1 MNNYI
6 FLKTYNN
13 YIIFSLFISFLFV
26 VVIPSFPHSSSQEQI
41 NSTQNITNDN
51 SLSLSDQSKGIIQIT
66 KTATSSYNIVND
78 STGLLGTF
86 DTTYTI
92 TGSSDSL
99 SKSKDVIITMIT
111 SDFDKSPTIGYVR
124 AADVEHIFDV
134 SNKNGS
140 SLPALPNPFVDQQ
153 TINYTLS
160 QEISTAIDAAQNIKF
175 TTVAIQC
182 DFGMNIMDWK
192 CKDHGIYG

>member
-1 MNNYI
+1 MDNHILIKSYKNYI
-6 FLKTYNN
+6 VC
-13 YIIFSLFISFLFV
+13 SLFASILFFNG
-26 VVIPSFPHSSSQEQI
+26 INFPLSSSQEETR
-41 NSTQNITNDN
+41 STQNTTDDN
-51 SLSLSDQSKGIIQIT
+51 SITLSDQSKGTVQIT
-66 KTATSSYNIVND
+66 KTATASYNIVND

-92 TGSSDSL
+92 IGNSDSL
-99 SKSKDVIITMIT
+99 SKSKDLIITMVI
-111 SDFDKSPTIGYVR
+111 SDFDKSPTIGYIR

-134 SNKNGS
+134 SNKTDS
-140 SLPALPNPFVDQQ
+140 SPPALPNPFADEQ

-160 QEISTAIDAAQNIKF
+160 QEISNAIDAAQNIKF

-182 DFGMNIMDWK
+182 NFGMNIMDWK

>member
-1 MNNYI
+1 MNI
-6 FLKTYNN
+6 HTFLNIYKK
-13 YIIFSLFISFLFV
+13 YIICSVFVSILFV
-26 VVIPSFPHSSSQEQI
+26 ISTSFPHSLSQEQI
-41 NSTQNITNDN
+41 SSMQNTTDDN
-51 SLSLSDQSKGIIQIT
+51 SLTLFDQSKGIVQIT
-66 KTATSSYNIVND
+66 KTATSSYNVVNG

-111 SDFDKSPTIGYVR
+111 SDFVKSPTIGYIR
-124 AADVEHIFDV
+124 AVDVEHIFDV
-134 SNKNGS
+134 SNKTDS
-140 SLPALPNPFVDQQ
+140 SPPALPNPFADEQ

-160 QEISTAIDAAQNIKF
+160 QEISNAIDAGQNIKF

-182 DFGMNIMDWK
+182 NFGMNIMDWK

>member
-1 MNNYI
+1 MNTHI
-6 FLKTYNN
+6 FLKNYNN
-13 YIIFSLFISFLFV
+13 YLICSVFVLILFV
-26 VVIPSFPHSSSQEQI
+26 IGTSFPHSLSQEEI
-41 NSTQNITNDN
+41 SSMQNTTDDN
-51 SLSLSDQSKGIIQIT
+51 SLTLFDQSKGIVQIT

-86 DTTYTI
+86 DTTYAI

-111 SDFDKSPTIGYVR
+111 TDFNKSPTIGYIR

-134 SNKNGS
+134 SNKTDS
-140 SLPALPNPFVDQQ
+140 SPPALPNPFADEQ

-160 QEISTAIDAAQNIKF
+160 QEISNAIDSGQNIKF
-175 TTVAIQC
+175 TTIAIQC
-182 DFGMNIMDWK
+182 NFGMNIMDWK

>member
-1 MNNYI
+1 MDNHNLIKSYKNYI
-6 FLKTYNN
+6 VC
-13 YIIFSLFISFLFV
+13 SLFASILFFNG
-26 VVIPSFPHSSSQEQI
+26 INFPLSSSQEETR
-41 NSTQNITNDN
+41 STQNTTDDN
-51 SLSLSDQSKGIIQIT
+51 SITLSDQSKGTVQIT
-66 KTATSSYNIVND
+66 KTATASYNIVND

-92 TGSSDSL
+92 IGNSDSL
-99 SKSKDVIITMIT
+99 SKSKDLIITMVI
-111 SDFDKSPTIGYVR
+111 SDFDKSPTIGYIR

-134 SNKNGS
+134 SNKTDS
-140 SLPALPNPFVDQQ
+140 SPPALPNPFADEQ

-160 QEISTAIDAAQNIKF
+160 QEISNAIDAAQNIKF

-182 DFGMNIMDWK
+182 NFGMNIMDWK

>member
-1 MNNYI
+1 MDNRISIKSFKNYI
-6 FLKTYNN
+6 TCS
-13 YIIFSLFISFLFV
+13 IFASILFFSGT
-26 VVIPSFPHSSSQEQI
+26 SFPLSLSQEETR
-41 NSTQNITNDN
+41 STQNMTDNN
-51 SLSLSDQSKGIIQIT
+51 SLTLSDQSKGIVQIT
-66 KTATSSYNIVND
+66 KTATASYNIVNG

-86 DTTYTI
+86 DTAYTI

-99 SKSKDVIITMIT
+99 SKSKDMIITMVT
-111 SDFDKSPTIGYVR
+111 SDFDKSPTIGYIR

-134 SNKNGS
+134 SNKTYS
-140 SLPALPNPFVDQQ
+140 SPPALPNPFADEQ

-160 QEISTAIDAAQNIKF
+160 QEISNAIDAAQNIKF

-182 DFGMNIMDWK
+182 NFGMNIMDWK

>member
-1 MNNYI
+1 MNTHI
-6 FLKTYNN
+6 FLKVYQK
-13 YIIFSLFISFLFV
+13 YIVCSVFVSILFV
-26 VVIPSFPHSSSQEQI
+26 IGTSFPHSLSQEQI
-41 NSTQNITNDN
+41 SSIQNTTDDN
-51 SLSLSDQSKGIIQIT
+51 SLTLFDQSKGIVQIT

-92 TGSSDSL
+92 TGSSGSL

-111 SDFDKSPTIGYVR
+111 SDFDKSPTIGYIR

-134 SNKNGS
+134 SNKTDS
-140 SLPALPNPFVDQQ
+140 SPPALPNPF
-153 TINYTLS
+153 
-160 QEISTAIDAAQNIKF
+160 ADAQKIRF

-182 DFGMNIMDWK
+182 DFGMNIIDWE

>member
-1 MNNYI
+1 MNYPI
-6 FLKTYNN
+6 YSKIYKR
-13 YIIFSLFISFLFV
+13 YIIWSVFLLVLFV
-26 VVIPSFPHSSSQEQI
+26 SAPSFPHSVSQEQI
-41 NSTQNITNDN
+41 TSIQNKTDNN
-51 SLSLSDQSKGIIQIT
+51 SLALFDQSKGIVQIT

-86 DTTYTI
+86 DTIYTI
-92 TGSSDSL
+92 TGSSDAL

-124 AADVEHIFDV
+124 SADVEHIFDI
-134 SNKNGS
+134 SNKSDS
-140 SLPALPNPFVDQQ
+140 SPPALPNPFVDQQ
-153 TINYTLS
+153 TINYTIS
-160 QEISTAIDAAQNIKF
+160 QEISNSIDAAQNIKF

-182 DFGMNIMDWK
+182 NFGMNIMDWK